1 MDSQRIGS
9 NQLLWIRTENV
20 DVTIKGKAAHPNFQG
35 IEYKQGDSSLK
46 IYCSDEFEVE
56 LLDGDVP
63 QFSMVNGEIHT
74 GEYSIMPMFYEQ
86 QQYEILIE
94 GKDGHRIAFWHDN
107 INVRN
112 KVTRASRNHEILSG
126 VINFGNE
133 IGYSDLVIQ
142 VDGSNYLRLILEV
155 FPTKIDYKEDYKH
168 IVEDVTKEVYNV
180 VFDLLKKTYLGYQ
193 QSDRVNSS
201 PVEFFAVINKIYKD
215 FLRAADIIMAQPH
228 HVLETTHEVMP
239 SHKVKKTD
247 QRTIRWI
254 EKHPDHAKRVD
265 GCILVERTLAVK
277 RQVTYNTKENQL
289 TKHILQS
296 TARKLE
302 SFKKSYMRLQ
312 RKEDQAVIDKIDF
325 MIKELNRRC
334 NMTFLAKVNAKE
346 ASSGMSLVFSMAPGY
361 RDLYK
366 YYLMLLRGLSITGDV
381 FNISVKDLAL
391 LYEYWCFIK
400 LNSMMKDRYQL
411 ISQDIVKVQGNGLFV
426 SLVKGSSS
434 RVKYCNPE
442 NGEIITLS
450 YNPKNGQLP
459 TVAQKPDN
467 VLSLEKKTV
476 NREGK
481 KVKCEYVFDAKYRV
495 NPALEGTDYY
505 ASISHKPGPEVDDIN
520 TMHRYRDAIVYQ
532 NGAEPYERTMFGAY
546 VLFPY
551 GNEDEYRTHKFFES
565 IDKVNIGGLP
575 FLPSATRM
583 VKDMLDA
590 LISDS
595 PDSAFERATLPRGIE
610 DKLARTDWT
619 KRDVLVG
626 ALRSRGQLETCLMH
640 KFYHVPAAR
649 IDVAELPIH
658 YVAIYQSINL
668 FDKEAGIR
676 YYGEVTRCSLVK
688 RREIKE
694 IQKSSDELYY
704 RLEIKEWKEMNVPL
718 VAKEIRDFPFFTNMF
733 LLQHCSE
740 VPDLRIK
747 TAEEYRLYTELKR
760 LSQDSSVNDEENIN
774 GFMYNDKMIVLEN
787 GNIQVIASDRI
798 VEQVTLESFS
808 RKPSAVFGVIKKILN
823 STEEE
828 NGNSKSKN

>member
-1 MDSQRIGS
+1 MDSQHTGS
-9 NQLLWIRTENV
+9 NQLLYIRTEKV
-20 DVTIKGKAAHPNFQG
+20 DVIIKGKATHPRFQE
-35 IEYKQGDSSLK
+35 IEYKKGDSALK
-46 IYCSDEFEVE
+46 VHCTESFEVV
-56 LLDGDVP
+56 LRDGDVSRL
-63 QFSMVNGEIHT
+63 SMVSGGIHT

-86 QQYEILIE
+86 QNYEILVE
-94 GKDGHRIAFWHDN
+94 GIDGNKVAFWHDN

-112 KVTRASRNHEILSG
+112 KVTRASKNHEILSG

-142 VDGSNYLRLILEV
+142 VDGSNYLRIILEV
-155 FPTKIDYKEDYKH
+155 FPTKIDYKEDYKN

-180 VFDLLKKTYLGYQ
+180 VFDFLKKTYLGYR
-193 QSDRVNSS
+193 QSDKVNSS

-215 FLRAADIIMAQPH
+215 FLRAADIIMSQPH
-228 HVLETTHEVMP
+228 HVLATTHEVMP
-239 SHKVKKTD
+239 SHKIKKTD
-247 QRTIRWI
+247 ARTIRWI
-254 EKHPDHAKRVD
+254 EKHPDQAKRMD
-265 GCILVERTLAVK
+265 GHILVGRTLGVK

-302 SFKKSYMRLQ
+302 SFKKNYMRLQ
-312 RKEDQAVIDKIDF
+312 RKEDQAVIDKIDS
-325 MIKELNRRC
+325 MTKELSRRC
-334 NMTFLAKVNAKE
+334 NTTFLAEVNAKE

-400 LNSMMKDRYQL
+400 LNSMMKEKYEL

-434 RVKYCNPE
+434 GVKYRNPE
-442 NGEIITLS
+442 TGELITLS

-481 KVKCEYVFDAKYRV
+481 KVKYEYVFDAKYRV

-505 ASISHKPGPEVDDIN
+505 TSVSHKPGPEVDDIN

-551 GNEDEYRTHKFFES
+551 ANEEEYLTHKFYES

-575 FLPSATRM
+575 FLPSATKL
-583 VKDMLDA
+583 VKDMLEA

-595 PDSAFERATLPRGIE
+595 PESAFERATLPRGIE
-610 DKLARTDWT
+610 DKLAKTDWNR
-619 KRDVLVG
+619 RDVLVG
-626 ALRSRGQLETCLMH
+626 ALRNRNQLDICLNH
-640 KFYHVPAAR
+640 RFYHVPAIR
-649 IDVAELPIH
+649 IRESDLPIH

-668 FDKEAGIR
+668 FGKEAGIR
-676 YYGEVTRCSLVK
+676 YYGEVISCNPVK
-688 RREIKE
+688 RREITETPKN
-694 IQKSSDELYY
+694 SDEIYY

-718 VAKEIRDFPFFTNMF
+718 VSKEVRDFPFFTNMF

-740 VPDLRIK
+740 VPDLKIK

-760 LSQDSSVNDEENIN
+760 LSQDVAVNDEENMN
-774 GFMYNDKMIVLEN
+774 GFVYNGKMIVLEN
-787 GNIQVIASDRI
+787 RKIQVIDSGRV
-798 VEQVTLESFS
+798 VEQVELESFS
-808 RKPSAVFGVIKKILN
+808 RRPSAVFCWLKEKII
-823 STEEE
+823 
-828 NGNSKSKN
+828 

>member
-9 NQLLWIRTENV
+9 NQLLWIRTEKV
-20 DVTIKGKAAHPNFQG
+20 DVTIKGKATHPNFQG
-35 IEYKQGDSSLK
+35 IEYKQGDSALR
-46 IYCSDEFEVE
+46 IHCSDEFEVE
-56 LLDGDVP
+56 LPDGNVP
-63 QFSMVNGEIHT
+63 QFSMVSGGIHT

-94 GKDGHRIAFWHDN
+94 GRNGHTIVFWHDN

-112 KVTRASRNHEILSG
+112 KVTQASRNHEILSG

-142 VDGSNYLRLILEV
+142 VDGTNYLRLILEV
-155 FPTKIDYKEDYKH
+155 FPTKIDYKEDYAC

-180 VFDLLKKTYLGYQ
+180 IFDFLKKTYLGYQ
-193 QSDRVNSS
+193 QSDKVNSS

-215 FLRAADIIMAQPH
+215 FLRAADIIMSQPH
-228 HVLETTHEVMP
+228 HVLETTHQVMP
-239 SHKVKKTD
+239 NHKIKKTD
-247 QRTIRWI
+247 ARTIRWI
-254 EKHPDHAKRVD
+254 EKHPDQAKKVD
-265 GCILVERTLAVK
+265 GCVLVERTLGVK

-289 TKHILQS
+289 TKYILQS

-302 SFKKSYMRLQ
+302 SFKKNYMRLQ
-312 RKEDQAVIDKIDF
+312 RKEDQAVIDKIDS

-334 NMTFLAKVNAKE
+334 TTTFLAEVNAKE
-346 ASSGMSLVFSMAPGY
+346 VSSGMSLVFSMAPGY
-361 RDLYK
+361 SDLYK

-400 LNSMMKDRYQL
+400 LNSMMKDKYQL

-426 SLVKGSSS
+426 SLVKGASS
-434 RVKYCNPE
+434 RVKYRNPE
-442 NGEIITLS
+442 NGEVITLS
-450 YNPKNGQLP
+450 YNPKTGHVP

-481 KVKCEYVFDAKYRV
+481 KVKYEYVFDAKYRV

-532 NGAEPYERTMFGAY
+532 NDAEPYERTMFGAY

-551 GNEDEYRTHKFFES
+551 GNEEEYRTHKFFES
-565 IDKVNIGGLP
+565 IVKVNIGGLP
-575 FLPSATRM
+575 FLPSATNM

-610 DKLARTDWT
+610 DKLAKTDWN
-619 KRDVLVG
+619 RREVLVG
-626 ALRSRGQLETCLMH
+626 ALRNRGQLEKCLKH
-640 KFYHVPAAR
+640 KFYHVPAVR
-649 IDVAELPIH
+649 ISEPDLPIH

-668 FDKEAGIR
+668 FGKEAGIR
-676 YYGEVTRCSLVK
+676 YYGEVIRCSLVK
-688 RREIKE
+688 RREIRE
-694 IQKSSDELYY
+694 IPKNSDEWYY
-704 RLEIKEWKEMNVPL
+704 RFEVKEWKEMNVPL

-747 TAEEYRLYTELKR
+747 TEEEYRLYTELKR
-760 LSQDSSVNDEENIN
+760 LSQDSEINDEENMN
-774 GFMYNDKMIVLEN
+774 GFRYNDKIIVLEN
-787 GNIQVIASDRI
+787 GKIQVVEAGQV
-798 VEQVTLESFS
+798 VEQITVDSFA
-808 RKPSAVFGVIKKILN
+808 RKPSAAFDILKKKI
-823 STEEE
+823 
-828 NGNSKSKN
+828 K